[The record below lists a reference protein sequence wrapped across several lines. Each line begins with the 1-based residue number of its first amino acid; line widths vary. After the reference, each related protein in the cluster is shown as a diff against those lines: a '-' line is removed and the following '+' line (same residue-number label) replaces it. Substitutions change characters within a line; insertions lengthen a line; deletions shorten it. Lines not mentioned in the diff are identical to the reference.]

1 MYRSLHTGTMI
12 IPRTTVWKIVAL
24 DLNFDVLSPK
34 EKSLNCQNWQRNLS
48 FNVALTPLFMLVFQ
62 AILSFYYKCSLLN
75 SYECSALQLASLS
88 CDSQDFWAQVPIS
101 VVILTFLLIFAV
113 LEWNKVEEHCLSRLL
128 YFRIIQI
135 KPQTTKQ
142 PLNNL

>member
-1 MYRSLHTGTMI
+1 
-12 IPRTTVWKIVAL
+12 
-24 DLNFDVLSPK
+24 
-34 EKSLNCQNWQRNLS
+34 
-48 FNVALTPLFMLVFQ
+48 MLVFQ

-75 SYECSALQLASLS
+75 IYECSALQLASLS

-113 LEWNKVEEHCLSRLL
+113 LERNKVEEHCLSRLL

>member
-1 MYRSLHTGTMI
+1 
-12 IPRTTVWKIVAL
+12 
-24 DLNFDVLSPK
+24 
-34 EKSLNCQNWQRNLS
+34 
-48 FNVALTPLFMLVFQ
+48 MLVFQ
-62 AILSFYYKCSLLN
+62 AILSFCYKCSLLN

-101 VVILTFLLIFAV
+101 VVNWTFLLISAV
-113 LEWNKVEEHCLSRLL
+113 LERNKVEEHCLSRLL